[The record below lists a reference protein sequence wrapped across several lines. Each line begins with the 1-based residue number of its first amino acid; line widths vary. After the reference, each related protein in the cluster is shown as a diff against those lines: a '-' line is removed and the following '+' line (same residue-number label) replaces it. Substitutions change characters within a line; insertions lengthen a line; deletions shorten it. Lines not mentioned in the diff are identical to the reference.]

1 MSQEFLDSLRELID
15 EFEASPCRA
24 GVITGYEK
32 FFSAGLALPV
42 LYGLERDDLRRFML
56 HFTTVMLQVFMTPKP
71 LIAAI
76 NGHAIAGGC
85 VLALQCD
92 YRVMAEGDFKIG
104 LNEVQIGL
112 GLPAVVLETLTPQVP
127 QNSLLPIAMEGRL
140 FNPEEAFEVGLV
152 HDVVPPT
159 ELMETALERANE
171 LAANP
176 SSGVAQVK
184 RSLRAPIVEK
194 IQHVAG
200 RDLEAWLDTWY
211 SPEAREKIGET
222 VAKLRR

>member
-1 MSQEFLDSLRELID
+1 MSPEFLDSLKGLID

-42 LYGLERDDLRRFML
+42 LYDLERDDLRRFML
-56 HFTTVMLQVFMTPKP
+56 HFTAVMLRVFMTPKP

-85 VLALQCD
+85 VLAMQCD
-92 YRVMAEGDFKIG
+92 YRVMSEGEFKIG

-112 GLPAVVLETLTPQVP
+112 GLPSVVIETLVPQVP
-127 QNSLLPIAMEGRL
+127 QSSLLSIAVEGRL
-140 FNPEEAFEVGLV
+140 FNPDEAFEVGLV
-152 HDVVPPT
+152 HDVVLPS

-171 LAANP
+171 LGVNP

-184 RSLRAPIVEK
+184 RSLRFPIVEK
-194 IQHVAG
+194 IQEAAG
-200 RDLEAWLDTWY
+200 RDLEVWLDTWY
-211 SPEAREKIGET
+211 SPEAREKVGET